1 MALDTPTD
9 YGTVT
14 GFFDDRASAEQAVT
28 RLEEAGIPSD
38 RIKMVAGDDGNR
50 TTSINKQ
57 SGMGFWEALK
67 DFFLPGEDRY
77 TYAEGL
83 RRGGYLVSVRTMPGE
98 YNKAAEILDENAVD
112 IGEREATWRQEGW
125 KGWQDQT
132 DVIPVVEEEIQVGK
146 RDVSHG
152 LVRVRSYVVE
162 EPVQENVNLT
172 EEHVTIERRPGDRRA
187 TAADLAMMQNRT
199 IDVEEHGE
207 EVVVAKNA
215 RVKELVVGKTVENRT
230 ETVNDTV
237 RKTRTEVEDERD
249 GTTLRR

>member
-14 GFFDDRASAEQAVT
+14 GFFDDRTSAEQAVS
-28 RLEEAGIPSD
+28 RLQEAGIPSN
-38 RIKMVAGDDGNR
+38 RIKMVAGGDDNGG
-50 TTSINKQ
+50 TSVNEQ

-83 RRGGYLVSVRTMPGE
+83 RRGGDLVTARTMPGE

-112 IGEREATWRQEGW
+112 IGERESSWRQEGW

-132 DVIPVVEEEIQVGK
+132 DVIPVVEEEMRVGK

-162 EPVQENVNLT
+162 EPVQEDVNL
-172 EEHVTIERRPGDRRA
+172 A
-187 TAADLAMMQNRT
+187 
-199 IDVEEHGE
+199 
-207 EVVVAKNA
+207 
-215 RVKELVVGKTVENRT
+215 
-230 ETVNDTV
+230 
-237 RKTRTEVEDERD
+237 
-249 GTTLRR
+249 